1 MVLQF
6 YSKSSQYS
14 VTCEGQ
20 PKLIY
25 FQGIYFQNML
35 PVASSDS
42 VVESHLSIAFLG
54 CFLVLVLSR
63 VCDKLALRT
72 DLCKPPGLT
81 PGVVATD
88 GFGKERGSWDITPWG
103 RRPLRAFTAAAA

>member
-1 MVLQF
+1 M
-6 YSKSSQYS
+6 
-14 VTCEGQ
+14 
-20 PKLIY
+20 IY

-42 VVESHLSIAFLG
+42 VVESRLSIAFLG